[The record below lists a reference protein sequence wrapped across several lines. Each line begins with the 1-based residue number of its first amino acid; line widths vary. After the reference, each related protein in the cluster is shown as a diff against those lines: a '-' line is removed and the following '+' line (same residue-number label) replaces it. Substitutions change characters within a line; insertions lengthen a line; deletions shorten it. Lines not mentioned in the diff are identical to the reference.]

1 MSEEIE
7 HKSFFGT
14 LLSNRA
20 LIMRPYASPIQVQE
34 AIRRTIENLNSRD
47 SYHTTDNINLLD
59 ILWIELEFNL
69 DDTLGH
75 GEEPAFIGE

>member
-7 HKSFFGT
+7 HKSFFET

-20 LIMRPYASPIQVQE
+20 LIMRPYANPIQVQE
-34 AIRRTIENLNSRD
+34 AIRRTVENLDSRET
-47 SYHTTDNINLLD
+47 YHTTDNINLLD

-69 DDTLGH
+69 DDVLGH
-75 GEEPAFIGE
+75 GEHPAFGP

>member
-7 HKSFFGT
+7 HKSFFET

-20 LIMRPYASPIQVQE
+20 LIMRPYANPIQVQE
-34 AIRRTIENLNSRD
+34 AIRRTVENLDSRE
-47 SYHTTDNINLLD
+47 SYQTTDNINLLD

-69 DDTLGH
+69 DDVLGH
-75 GEEPAFIGE
+75 GEDPAFSP